1 MHEESGLV
9 RSDAGRATVSL
20 LVACAVAFAGAC
32 TARPTVPP
40 LTLEESRELADAAD
54 VRTVVLPEGFA
65 SDGVVRDRAIDESLN
80 DVPIG
85 FSREWGQA
93 LGRPVFVVYEFVGS
107 CGGVP
112 ERGWT
117 YVFDTDSEPE
127 CIVEPTPDEALGK
140 VVDLAD
146 RSVGSRGPVVV
157 VMDRDRSLVVD
168 LAKD

>member
-1 MHEESGLV
+1 MRRGA
-9 RSDAGRATVSL
+9 RRAAVSL
-20 LVACAVAFAGAC
+20 LVACAVASGGAC
-32 TARPTVPP
+32 TARPAVPP
-40 LTLEESRELADAAD
+40 LTPEESRELEDAAD
-54 VRTVVLPEGFA
+54 VRTVDLPEGFA
-65 SDGVVRDRAIDESLN
+65 SDGVVRDRVLDEALN
-80 DVPIG
+80 DVPIS

-93 LGRPVFVVYEFVGS
+93 LERPVFVVYEFVGS
-107 CGGVP
+107 CGGAP

-117 YVFDTDSEPE
+117 YVFDADSEPE